1 MNRIRRAIESIEL
14 PSDLHK
20 RSKLGVQHA
29 NLQKRK
35 TKKIIIVPVIASL
48 FLLFSVGVATA
59 TSTSMNE
66 LVAKV
71 SPEIALLLKPIEL
84 SSMDE
89 GINMEV
95 VAAMND
101 DDSTVVYVTMQDL
114 EGERIDETLD
124 IYDYFISNGHSFTNE
139 VVAFDEITK
148 TATVRFLA
156 SGGEKL
162 NNSKLKFQIRSFLS
176 DKKVFEQT
184 KVNIDLKSVEDKKPI
199 VLHRDSISGM
209 GGKLYSNAKEQESFK
224 ILPDENLN
232 IKIPAIDFM
241 EVTNVGF
248 IQNKLHIQTKWI
260 DNDKDNHGS
269 FYFMNT
275 AGEKIH
281 PSSISFGR
289 DKSGKLEYGNNLQE
303 YVFDVDAINLENYAL
318 SGNFTTSGNSVS
330 GNWQTTFKLSDVN
343 ESKIVDFLY
352 NFGNWQSQEVT
363 ISPLGLTIKGI
374 GEVENSTE
382 MTATISM
389 KDGHTQKLTHLI
401 SITDKGQIKLKLL
414 TDEPLDVEKVKSI
427 SINGIDLDI

>member
-14 PSDLHK
+14 PSDLHN
-20 RSKLGVQHA
+20 RSKLGVQQA
-29 NLQKRK
+29 KLRKRRS
-35 TKKIIIVPVIASL
+35 KKIIIVPVIASL
-48 FLLFSVGVATA
+48 FLVFSVGVAAA

-71 SPEIALLLKPIEL
+71 SPEIALLLQPVEL
-84 SSMDE
+84 SSTDE

-101 DDSTVVYVTMQDL
+101 DDTAVVYVTMQDL
-114 EGERIDETLD
+114 KGERIDETLD
-124 IYDYFISNGHSFTNE
+124 IYDYFISGGHSFTSE

-156 SGGEKL
+156 SGGEKIS
-162 NNSKLKFQIRSFLS
+162 NKKLKFQIRSFLS
-176 DKKVFEQT
+176 DKQVFEQT

-199 VLHRDSISGM
+199 DLHRDFISGM
-209 GGKLYSNAKEQESFK
+209 GGKVYSNVKDRESIK
-224 ILPDENLN
+224 ILPDDHLN

-248 IQNKLHIQTKWI
+248 IKNKLHIQTKWLH
-260 DNDKDNHGS
+260 NDKDNHGS

-275 AGEKIH
+275 AGDKIY

-289 DKSGKLEYGNNLQE
+289 DKSGKLEYGNNFQE
-303 YVFDVDAINLENYAL
+303 YVFDVDTINLESYEL
-318 SGNFTTSGNSVS
+318 SGDFTTSGNFVS
-330 GNWQTTFKLSDVN
+330 GNWQTIFKLSDVN

-363 ISPLGLTIKGI
+363 ISPLGLTIIGL
-374 GEVENSTE
+374 GEVKNSTE
-382 MTATISM
+382 ITATISM
-389 KDGHTQKLTHLI
+389 KNGSTQKLTHLI

-414 TDEPLDVEKVKSI
+414 PNEPLDVEEVKSI

>member
-14 PSDLHK
+14 PSDLHN
-20 RSKLGVQHA
+20 RSKLGVQQA
-29 NLQKRK
+29 KLRKRK

-48 FLLFSVGVATA
+48 FLVFSVGVAAA

-71 SPEIALLLKPIEL
+71 SPEIALLLQPIEL
-84 SSMDE
+84 SSTDE

-101 DDSTVVYVTMQDL
+101 DDTAVVYVTMQDL
-114 EGERIDETLD
+114 KGERIDETLD
-124 IYDYFISNGHSFTNE
+124 IYDYFISGGHSFTSE
-139 VVAFDEITK
+139 VVAFDDKTK

-156 SGGEKL
+156 SAGEKL
-162 NNSKLKFQIRSFLS
+162 SNKKLKFQVRSFLS
-176 DKKVFEQT
+176 DKQVFEQT
-184 KVNIDLKSVEDKKPI
+184 KVNIDLKSVEDKKSI
-199 VLHRDSISGM
+199 ELHRDFISGM
-209 GGKLYSNAKEQESFK
+209 GGKLYSNVKDQESFK
-224 ILPDENLN
+224 ILLDNHLN

-241 EVTNVGF
+241 EVRNVGF
-248 IQNKLHIQTKWI
+248 IQNKLHILTKWI

-269 FYFMNT
+269 FFLMNT
-275 AGEKIH
+275 AGEKIY
-281 PSSISFGR
+281 PSSISFGK
-289 DKSGKLEYGNNLQE
+289 DNSGKLVYGNNYQE
-303 YVFDVDAINLENYAL
+303 YVFDVEAINVENYEL
-318 SGNFTTSGNSVS
+318 SGDFTTSGNSVS
-330 GNWQTTFKLSDVN
+330 GNWQTTFKLSDVH

-352 NFGNWQSQEVT
+352 NFDNWQSQEVT

-389 KDGHTQKLTHLI
+389 KDGRTQKLTHLI
-401 SITDKGQIKLKLL
+401 SIADKGQIKLKLL
-414 TDEPLDVEKVKSI
+414 TDEPLNVEEVKSI